1 MGHFTGVPFKF
12 GMIFEVKIS
21 TMARKITTIKT
32 VMYRYINALINDE
45 RVGKICI
52 DLNADD
58 ANRYVKAYGGNF
70 AKIVLIETS
79 SAYRGM
85 GIATAMLNKAIE
97 VLKDYNLYLNVI
109 PMKRDDGDKD
119 KDQLI
124 KFYSKFGFKKYDAD
138 ICTTTMIRTI
148 N

>member
-1 MGHFTGVPFKF
+1 MFV
-12 GMIFEVKIS
+12 VKTN
-21 TMARKITTIKT
+21 TMALEITTIKT
-32 VMYRYINALINDE
+32 VRYCYINATSNGE
-45 RVGKICI
+45 RVGKVCI
-52 DLNADD
+52 DLDADD

-70 AKIVLIETS
+70 AKIVIVETS
-79 SAYRGM
+79 SAYRGT

-124 KFYSKFGFKKYDAD
+124 NFYSKFGFKKYDAD

>member
-1 MGHFTGVPFKF
+1 MGHLVPHLGF
-12 GMIFEVKIS
+12 GMIFDINIIA
-21 TMARKITTIKT
+21 MALKITTIKT
-32 VMYRYINALINDE
+32 VRYCYINATFNGE
-45 RVGKICI
+45 RVGKVCI
-52 DLNADD
+52 DLDPDD

-70 AKIVLIETS
+70 AKVVIIETS

-97 VLKDYNLYLNVI
+97 TLNDYNLYLNVI

-124 KFYSKFGFKKYDAD
+124 NFYSKFGFEKYEGD
-138 ICTTTMIRTI
+138 ICTTTMVRTI

>member
-1 MGHFTGVPFKF
+1 MFV
-12 GMIFEVKIS
+12 VKTN
-21 TMARKITTIKT
+21 TMALEITTIKT
-32 VMYRYINALINDE
+32 VRYCYINATFNGE
-45 RVGKICI
+45 RVGKVCI
-52 DLNADD
+52 DLDADD

-70 AKIVLIETS
+70 AKIVIVETS
-79 SAYRGM
+79 SDYRGT

-109 PMKRDDGDKD
+109 PMKRDNGDKD

-138 ICTTTMIRTI
+138 ICATTMIRTI
-148 N
+148 K

>member
-1 MGHFTGVPFKF
+1 MLLLKNNNHKF
-12 GMIFEVKIS
+12 GTMFVVKTN
-21 TMARKITTIKT
+21 TMALEITTIKT
-32 VMYRYINALINDE
+32 VRYCYINATFNGE
-45 RVGKICI
+45 RVGKVCI
-52 DLNADD
+52 DLDADD

-70 AKIVLIETS
+70 AKIVIVETS
-79 SAYRGM
+79 SAYRGT

-109 PMKRDDGDKD
+109 PMKRDVEDKD
-119 KDQLI
+119 KDQLVN
-124 KFYSKFGFKKYDAD
+124 FYSKFGFKKYDAD

>member
-1 MGHFTGVPFKF
+1 MFV
-12 GMIFEVKIS
+12 VKTN
-21 TMARKITTIKT
+21 TMALEITTIKT
-32 VMYRYINALINDE
+32 VRYCYINATFNGE
-45 RVGKICI
+45 RVGKVCI
-52 DLNADD
+52 DLDADD

-70 AKIVLIETS
+70 AKIVIVETS
-79 SAYRGM
+79 SAYRGT

-109 PMKRDDGDKD
+109 PMKRDVEDKD
-119 KDQLI
+119 KDQLVN
-124 KFYSKFGFKKYDAD
+124 FYSKFGFKKYDAD

>member
-21 TMARKITTIKT
+21 TMALKITTIKT
-32 VMYRYINALINDE
+32 VRYCYINAIFNDE
-45 RVGKICI
+45 RVGKLCI
-52 DLNADD
+52 DLDADD

-70 AKIVLIETS
+70 AKIVLVETS

-124 KFYSKFGFKKYDAD
+124 NFYSKFGFKKYEDD
-138 ICTTTMIRTI
+138 ICTTTMVRTI
-148 N
+148 D

>member
-1 MGHFTGVPFKF
+1 MFV
-12 GMIFEVKIS
+12 VKTN
-21 TMARKITTIKT
+21 TMALEITTIKT
-32 VMYRYINALINDE
+32 VRYCYINATFNGE
-45 RVGKICI
+45 RVGKVCI
-52 DLNADD
+52 DLDADD

-70 AKIVLIETS
+70 AKIVIVETS
-79 SAYRGM
+79 SAYRGT

-109 PMKRDDGDKD
+109 PMKRDDEDKD

-124 KFYSKFGFKKYDAD
+124 NFYSKFGFKKYDAD